1 MRLRLITLPEVTR
14 GTVALASG
22 AVFWCALVIA
32 STFVPGGPAFAPIA
46 AYLPGFL
53 VLPVVAYTLLRAR
66 SHALLCLAHVPRAW
80 LGAGFA
86 VAVAG
91 WLFSC
96 GALAGRPGTEMTSTV
111 AGLAIVLHVT
121 FGLIAIGLARTG
133 R

>member
-1 MRLRLITLPEVTR
+1 MTR
-14 GTVALASG
+14 GTVALATG
-22 AVFWCALVIA
+22 AVLWCAVVIGT
-32 STFVPGGPAFAPIA
+32 TFVPSGPCFAPILV
-46 AYLPGFL
+46 YLPGFL

-66 SHALLCLAHVPRAW
+66 SHALLCLAHVPRTW
-80 LGAGFA
+80 LAAGFG

-96 GALAGRPGTEMTSTV
+96 GALAGQPGTEMTSTV